1 MSDPRPASR
10 PLPPV
15 AIVIG
20 VLFFFG
26 LLGLM
31 IYGVMKSGAPDRD
44 VLPSALIGKPAPA
57 FELPVLHDPHI
68 KVSSTELRGAPYV
81 LNVWGSW
88 CAACRD
94 EHPILTK
101 FAETKRVRVIGYNWK
116 DEPADALRW
125 LEQLGNP
132 FVLVLSDIEGRTAID
147 WGVTAAPETFLVDAS
162 GVVRWKYSGAL
173 SQRVIDTQLIP
184 ELEKVERAHANA
196 QPQLPASP

>member
-1 MSDPRPASR
+1 M
-10 PLPPV
+10 PPV

-31 IYGVMKSGAPDRD
+31 VYGVMKSGAPDRD
-44 VLPSALIGKPAPA
+44 VLPSALIGKPAPP
-57 FELPVLHDPHI
+57 FILPVLHDPTI

-88 CAACRD
+88 CAACRE
-94 EHPILTK
+94 EHPILTR

-132 FVLVLSDIEGRTAID
+132 FVLVLTDLEGRTAID

-184 ELEKVERAHANA
+184 ELAKVERANANA
-196 QPQLPASP
+196 QNRLPAAP

>member
-1 MSDPRPASR
+1 MSEPRPI
-10 PLPPV
+10 PPV

-44 VLPSALIGKPAPA
+44 ILPSALINKPAPA
-57 FELPVLHDPHI
+57 FALPILHDPQTT
-68 KVSSTELRGAPYV
+68 VRSEELRGAPYV

-88 CAACRD
+88 CAACRE
-94 EHPILTK
+94 EHPVLTA

-125 LEQLGNP
+125 LETLGNP
-132 FVLVLSDIEGRTAID
+132 FVLVLSDMEGRTAID

-173 SQRVIDTQLIP
+173 TQRVIDTQLLP
-184 ELEKVERAHANA
+184 ALDKLDRAHA
-196 QPQLPASP
+196 QPVATPPPAE

>member
-10 PLPPV
+10 PLPPI

-31 IYGVMKSGAPDRD
+31 VYGVMKSGAPNRD
-44 VLPSALIGKPAPA
+44 ILPSALIGKPAPA
-57 FELPVLHDPHI
+57 FELPVLHDPDI
-68 KVSSTELRGAPYV
+68 KVSSNQLRGAPYV

-88 CAACRD
+88 CAACRE
-94 EHPILTK
+94 EHPILTR

-132 FVLVLSDIEGRTAID
+132 FVLVLTDIEGRTAID

-173 SQRVIDTQLIP
+173 TQRVIDTQLLP
-184 ELEKVERAHANA
+184 ELEKLERANA
-196 QPQLPASP
+196 AP

>member
-1 MSDPRPASR
+1 VSDPRPASR

-94 EHPILTK
+94 EHPILTR